1 MRSKLSI
8 CLVTGGAGFIGS
20 NLVDSLLELG
30 HKVLVIDNESSEVHE
45 NFYWNPK
52 AENFKFDILDYDK
65 IKPLFNNVNIVFHL
79 AAESR
84 IQPGI
89 SNPLLTIKTNTLGTA
104 TVLQCARESNI
115 ERVIYSTTSSYYGL
129 KNRTPNTE
137 TQPKDCLN
145 PYSVSKVAGEEIAE
159 IYYKL
164 YGLKTISLRYFNVY
178 GRHEPLR
185 GPYAPVI
192 GLFLRQFKQK
202 VPLTIV
208 GDGKQ
213 RRDFT
218 HVKDV
223 IRANLM
229 AAFDDLP
236 DDAFGQTYNVGSG
249 TNFSMIEIADIIG
262 ASNHEFIA
270 QRPGEARETL
280 ADISKIRSMMG
291 WIPEQNLKYYLEQM
305 SSI

>member
-1 MRSKLSI
+1 MAK

-20 NLVDSLLELG
+20 NLVDRLIELN
-30 HKVLVIDNESSEVHE
+30 HEVIAIDNESSEVHE
-45 NFYWNPK
+45 RFYWNANAVNHK
-52 AENFKFDILDYDK
+52 LDICDFEK
-65 IKPLFNNVNIVFHL
+65 IRPLFDGVQYVFHL

-89 SNPLLTIKTNTLGTA
+89 NNPLLTIKTNALGTA
-104 TVLQCARESNI
+104 TILQSSREADVD
-115 ERVIYSTTSSYYGL
+115 RVIYSTTSSYYGL
-129 KNRTPNTE
+129 KNQTPNVE
-137 TQPKDCLN
+137 TQSKDCLN
-145 PYSVSKVAGEEIAE
+145 PYSVSKVAGEEIAA
-159 IYYKL
+159 IYLKL

-178 GRHEPLR
+178 GAREPLR

-218 HVKDV
+218 HIEDVVK
-223 IRANLM
+223 ANLM
-229 AAFDDLP
+229 AAFNDLP
-236 DDAFGQTYNVGSG
+236 EDAFGQTYNVGSG
-249 TNFSMIEIADIIG
+249 TNYSMIEIAEIIG

-280 ADISKIRSMMG
+280 ADISKIKNMLG
-291 WIPEQNLKYYLEQM
+291 WKPEQNLQQYLERM
-305 SSI
+305 SKS

>member
-1 MRSKLSI
+1 MAK

-20 NLVDSLLELG
+20 NLVDRLIELN
-30 HKVLVIDNESSEVHE
+30 HEVIAIDNESSEVHE
-45 NFYWNPK
+45 MFYWNTK
-52 AENFKFDILDYDK
+52 AENHKIDICDFEK
-65 IKPLFNNVNIVFHL
+65 IRPLFDGVQYVFHL

-89 SNPLLTIKTNTLGTA
+89 NNPLLTIRTNALGTA
-104 TVLQCARESNI
+104 TILQCSREAGVN
-115 ERVIYSTTSSYYGL
+115 RVIYSTTSSYYGL
-129 KNRTPNTE
+129 KNQTPNVE
-137 TQPKDCLN
+137 TQSKDCLN
-145 PYSVSKVAGEEIAE
+145 PYSVSKVAGEEIAA
-159 IYYKL
+159 IYLKL

-178 GRHEPLR
+178 GAREPLR

-202 VPLTIV
+202 VALTIV

-218 HVKDV
+218 HIEDV
-223 IRANLM
+223 IKANLM
-229 AAFDDLP
+229 AAFNDLP
-236 DDAFGQTYNVGSG
+236 DEAFGQTYNVGSG
-249 TNFSMIEIADIIG
+249 TNYSMIEIADIIG

-280 ADISKIRSMMG
+280 ADISKIKNILG
-291 WIPEQNLKYYLEQM
+291 WEPEQNLQQYLDRM
-305 SSI
+305 SKN

>member
-1 MRSKLSI
+1 MAK

-20 NLVDSLLELG
+20 NLVDRLLEMN
-30 HKVLVIDNESSEVHE
+30 HEVIAIDNESSEVHE
-45 NFYWNPK
+45 EFYWNAK
-52 AENFKFDILDYDK
+52 AENHKIDICEFEK
-65 IKPLFNNVNIVFHL
+65 IRPLFDGVEFVFHL

-89 SNPLLTIKTNTLGTA
+89 NNPLLTIRTNTLGTA
-104 TVLQCARESNI
+104 TILQCSREAEVS
-115 ERVIYSTTSSYYGL
+115 RVIYSTTSSYYGL
-129 KNRTPNTE
+129 KNLTPNVE
-137 TQPKDCLN
+137 TQSKDCLN
-145 PYSVSKVAGEEIAE
+145 PYSVSKVAGEEIAA
-159 IYYKL
+159 IYLKL

-178 GRHEPLR
+178 GAREPLR

-218 HVKDV
+218 HIEDV
-223 IRANLM
+223 IKANLM
-229 AAFDDLP
+229 AAFNDLP

-249 TNFSMIEIADIIG
+249 TNYSMIEIADIIG

-280 ADISKIRSMMG
+280 ADVSKIHNMMG
-291 WIPEQNLKYYLEQM
+291 WKPEQNLQEYLERM
-305 SSI
+305 SKS

>member
-1 MRSKLSI
+1 MSI

-30 HKVLVIDNESSEVHE
+30 HKVIVIDDESSEVHE
-45 NFYWNPK
+45 EFYWNTK
-52 AENFKFDILDYDK
+52 SENHKLDICDFEK
-65 IKPLFNNVNIVFHL
+65 IRPLFDGVEFVFHL

-89 SNPLLTIKTNTLGTA
+89 HNPLLTIRTNTLGTA
-104 TVLQCARESNI
+104 TILQCSREAKVS
-115 ERVIYSTTSSYYGL
+115 RVIYSTTSSYYGL
-129 KNRTPNTE
+129 KNLTPNVE
-137 TQPKDCLN
+137 TQSKDCLN
-145 PYSVSKVAGEEIAE
+145 PYSVSKVSGEELAA
-159 IYYKL
+159 IYLKL

-178 GRHEPLR
+178 GEREPLR

-218 HVKDV
+218 HIEDV
-223 IRANLM
+223 IKANLM
-229 AAFDDLP
+229 AAFNDLP
-236 DDAFGQTYNVGSG
+236 DDAFGQTFNVGSG
-249 TNFSMIEIADIIG
+249 TNYSMIEIANIIG
-262 ASNHEFIA
+262 ASNLEFIA

-280 ADISKIRSMMG
+280 ADISKIKNILG
-291 WIPEQNLKYYLEQM
+291 WKPEQNLQQYLERM
-305 SSI
+305 SKS

>member
-1 MRSKLSI
+1 MAK

-20 NLVDSLLELG
+20 NLVDRLIDLNHE
-30 HKVLVIDNESSEVHE
+30 VIAIDNESSEVHE
-45 NFYWNPK
+45 KFYWNSK
-52 AENFKFDILDYDK
+52 AENHKNDICDFEK
-65 IKPLFNNVNIVFHL
+65 IRPLFDGVQYVFHL

-89 SNPLLTIKTNTLGTA
+89 NNPLLTIRTNALGTA
-104 TVLQCARESNI
+104 TILQCSREAGVN
-115 ERVIYSTTSSYYGL
+115 RVVYSTTSSYYGL
-129 KNRTPNTE
+129 KNHTPNVE

-145 PYSVSKVAGEEIAE
+145 PYSVSKVAGEEIAA
-159 IYYKL
+159 IYLKL

-178 GRHEPLR
+178 GAREPLR

-202 VPLTIV
+202 VALTIV

-218 HVKDV
+218 HIEDV
-223 IRANLM
+223 IKANLM
-229 AAFDDLP
+229 AAFNDLP
-236 DDAFGQTYNVGSG
+236 DEAFGQTYNVGSG
-249 TNFSMIEIADIIG
+249 TNYSMIEIADIIG
-262 ASNHEFIA
+262 ASDREFIA

-280 ADISKIRSMMG
+280 ADISKIKNMLG
-291 WIPEQNLKYYLEQM
+291 WEPEQNLQQYLDRM
-305 SSI
+305 SKN

>member
-1 MRSKLSI
+1 MAK

-20 NLVDSLLELG
+20 NLVDRLIELN
-30 HKVLVIDNESSEVHE
+30 HEVIAIDNESSEVHE
-45 NFYWNPK
+45 KFYWNIK
-52 AENFKFDILDYDK
+52 AENHKLDICDFEK
-65 IKPLFNNVNIVFHL
+65 IRPLFEGAQYVFHL

-89 SNPLLTIKTNTLGTA
+89 NNPLLTIRTNALGTA
-104 TVLQCARESNI
+104 TILQCSREAEVN
-115 ERVIYSTTSSYYGL
+115 RVIYSTTSSYYGL
-129 KNRTPNTE
+129 KNQTPNVE
-137 TQPKDCLN
+137 TQSKDCLN
-145 PYSVSKVAGEEIAE
+145 PYSVSKVAGEEIAA
-159 IYYKL
+159 IYLKL

-178 GRHEPLR
+178 GAREPLR

-202 VPLTIV
+202 VPVTIV

-218 HVKDV
+218 HIEDV
-223 IRANLM
+223 IKANLM
-229 AAFDDLP
+229 AAFNDLP
-236 DDAFGQTYNVGSG
+236 EDAFGQTYNVGSG
-249 TNFSMIEIADIIG
+249 TNYSMIEIAEIIG

-280 ADISKIRSMMG
+280 ADISKIKNMLG
-291 WIPEQNLKYYLEQM
+291 WKPEQNLQRYLEQM
-305 SSI
+305 SKS